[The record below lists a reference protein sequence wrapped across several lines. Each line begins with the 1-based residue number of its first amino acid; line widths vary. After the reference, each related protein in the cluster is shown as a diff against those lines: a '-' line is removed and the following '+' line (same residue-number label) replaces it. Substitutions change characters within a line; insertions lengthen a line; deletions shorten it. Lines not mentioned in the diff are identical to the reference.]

1 MIGLRNS
8 TSSCVVRDAFSV
20 NATTQYALRNT
31 RYAIRSGLALLLATI
46 ISCAGTDSSRM
57 AMPGVDELPEIKE
70 LPDPFVTNDPCL
82 RRGKLVP
89 AQGGDVKTRADWD
102 KRRKEIKAMML
113 YYQYGHWPPAPK
125 NITAEELSSEVVY
138 DGGATKKHILLS
150 MGPDRMIKINVGM
163 LIPKGNGPFPV
174 ILKNDSSIFKVPI
187 ADQIVKHGYIVADYD
202 RTNLDPDQKDTVGP
216 AQAAYPDY
224 DWATLAVWAWGGM
237 RVIDY
242 LVTLDVVDKERI
254 AFTGHSRGGK
264 TALLAGAF
272 DERIAL
278 VVPNGSGCGGA
289 GCYRYAGEKSES
301 LERIT
306 APDRFGYWFVPRF
319 RDFADKETKLPF
331 DQHFLKAL
339 VAPRAL
345 ISIDALGDLW
355 ANPYGT
361 QQSYRGTQPVFEFL
375 GAGDKLGIYFRT
387 GGHDQ
392 NEDDWRTLVDF
403 ADKVFFAKVPASGK
417 RFDQLPFSD
426 APKPFS
432 WSMP

>member
-1 MIGLRNS
+1 MIGQ
-8 TSSCVVRDAFSV
+8 SCNRIM
-20 NATTQYALRNT
+20 NQRW
-31 RYAIRSGLALLLATI
+31 GLVLIPLLLGMVG
-46 ISCAGTDSSRM
+46 CAGINESGVVD
-57 AMPGVDELPEIKE
+57 MPGVDELADVKE
-70 LPDPFVTNDPCL
+70 LPDPFLMDNGT
-82 RRGKLVP
+82 R
-89 AQGGDVKTRADWD
+89 VKTRADWD
-102 KRRKEIKAMML
+102 RRRNEIKAMML
-113 YYQYGHWPPAPK
+113 YYQYGHMPPMPK
-125 NITAEELSSEVVY
+125 LIIAKELSSETVY

-150 MGPDRMIKINVGM
+150 MGPGRKVKINVGVI
-163 LIPKGNGPFPV
+163 IPKGKGPFPV
-174 ILKNDSSIFKVPI
+174 ILKNDRRIFNVPI
-187 ADQIVKHGYIVADYD
+187 AEEIIKRGYIVADYV
-202 RTNLDPDQKDTVGP
+202 RTDIDPDRKDAVGP

-242 LVTLDVVDKERI
+242 LVRLDVVDEERI

-264 TALLAGAF
+264 TALLAGAL

-289 GCYRYAGEKSES
+289 GCYRFEGEKSES

-306 APDRFGYWFVPRF
+306 APERFEYWFHPRF

-361 QQSYRGTQPVFEFL
+361 RQSHRGARPVFEFL

-387 GGHDQ
+387 GGHAQ

-403 ADKVFFAKVPASGK
+403 ADKVFFGKTPASGK
-417 RFDQLPFSD
+417 RFDKLPFPD
-426 APKPFS
+426 APRPFS
-432 WSMP
+432 WSAPRGR

>member
-1 MIGLRNS
+1 M
-8 TSSCVVRDAFSV
+8 
-20 NATTQYALRNT
+20 
-31 RYAIRSGLALLLATI
+31 LLLLGMTGCGG
-46 ISCAGTDSSRM
+46 ISPSGVVD
-57 AMPGVDELPEIKE
+57 MPGVDELADINE
-70 LPDPFVTNDPCL
+70 LPDPFLMNNG
-82 RRGKLVP
+82 RR
-89 AQGGDVKTRADWD
+89 VKTGADWS
-102 KRRKEIKAMML
+102 RRREEIKAMML
-113 YYQYGHWPPAPK
+113 YYQYGHMPPAPK
-125 NITAEELSSEVVY
+125 LIIAKELLSQTVY
-138 DGGATKKHILLS
+138 DGGANKKHILLS
-150 MGPDRMIKINVGM
+150 MWPEKEVTINVGM
-163 LIPKGNGPFPV
+163 IIPKGEGPFPV
-174 ILKNDSSIFKVPI
+174 ILKNDRDTFNVPI
-187 ADQIVKHGYIVADYD
+187 AEEIVKRGYIVADYV
-202 RTNLDPDQKDTVGP
+202 RTDLDPDRKETIGP

-242 LVTLDVVDKERI
+242 LITLEVVDSGKI

-264 TALLAGAF
+264 TALLAGAL

-289 GCYRYAGEKSES
+289 GCYRFEGEKCES

-306 APDRFGYWFVPRF
+306 APERFGYWFHPRF

-361 QQSYRGTQPVFEFL
+361 QQSHRGAQPVFEFL
-375 GAGDKLGIYFRT
+375 GADDKLGIYFRT
-387 GGHDQ
+387 GGHAQ

-403 ADKVFFAKVPASGK
+403 ADKVFFGKEPVSGK
-417 RFDQLPFSD
+417 RFDKLPFPD

-432 WSMP
+432 WSVPKGKAGN